1 MTAQAR
7 KPAKPAAVRIRRPKP
22 GSKAEAIL
30 TLATTTPAI
39 PVRIAEKLNTS
50 PQNVY
55 QVLERYGIEQ
65 NTLETYKKTRADIYA
80 AAQLKILSAV
90 GMDDLKVESARDVK
104 DALTGLGI
112 LVDKERLERGQATS
126 RIEVDLS
133 ARLRA
138 ALSRSGQREIS
149 PADIV
154 DTDSTV
160 QSVDRLLPNDLPNA
174 DGE

>member
-1 MTAQAR
+1 MTAQAKKPS
-7 KPAKPAAVRIRRPKP
+7 KPAKVKIRRPKP

-90 GMDDLKVESARDVK
+90 GMDDLKVETARDVK

-154 DTDSTV
+154 DTDSTT
-160 QSVDRLLPNDLPNA
+160 DRVAGLLTNDPPN
-174 DGE
+174 E